1 MFSNPQKN
9 LLQTGISKGTV
20 VADLG
25 CGAGY
30 YSILVAY
37 LVGKDG
43 LVYAVDSNKD
53 LISKVA
59 KEAKEEGLKN
69 VRAIVG
75 NIEKNGGTNLANE
88 SVDLC
93 LMTNVAFALE
103 NKKEAILEAKRIIK
117 KKGRMLFIEWSDSFG
132 GIGPHSDHV
141 FKEDEAKKLFEEVGL
156 DFVQNID
163 AGEHHYGLIYR
174 KV

>member
-1 MFSNPQKN
+1 MIAVFIWFLTRQVK
-9 LLQTGISKGTV
+9 
-20 VADLG
+20 
-25 CGAGY
+25 GAGMQAFTFGQ
-30 YSILVAY
+30 SKARIIPPNDKKQRVTFKDVA
-37 LVGKDG
+37 G
-43 LVYAVDSNKD
+43 
-53 LISKVA
+53 A